1 MTHNAK
7 WGQHQ
12 EGSIAALL
20 IDIMETNSGRWYS
33 YEQLVWA
40 AQEVRPGL
48 RAQSVR
54 RTVMNLKTR
63 EQISSRSVPST
74 RGREML
80 FFFRPDRSYL

>member
-33 YEQLVWA
+33 YQQLVWA
-40 AQEVRPGL
+40 AQSVRPDV
-48 RAQSVR
+48 RTESVR
-54 RTVMNLKTR
+54 RATLNLKLR
-63 EQISSRSVPST
+63 EQVSYRSVPST